1 MNMKKQ
7 DILESKT
14 YQKYVK
20 KKNITQATLNTYV
33 FALLQFCKAN
43 NKQLDQMVAEILEE
57 QLPYIDE
64 QGRIH
69 EYNPEYSKVD
79 DYINN
84 TVDYLKEK
92 GNSNNSIHSHLIRI
106 RAVLNSLN
114 IKLPKQIELEKDN
127 EEWNVL
133 TKEDI
138 KYVNSISPLHHQALI
153 TFMAHTGI
161 RTGDVINQFT
171 IESFMKATEK
181 YHNCTEL
188 DDFLENAPDDMVGY
202 WEFFPKKTKKHKVEC
217 KVYNTAESSN
227 LILKSLHMRRESIHR
242 INEKNNTDLC
252 LEKSDALFSSRIK
265 NFKGKLTENAVTNLC
280 HRRNK
285 ELRKY
290 NERQLYQKYE
300 EGTIS
305 KDTLE
310 KQLDEIPIFHAHGL
324 RKFFITT
331 LSRKRVDIRASALL
345 EGHSPVMQDKSYVD
359 SDTLDD
365 LLWEEY
371 QRIVPAL
378 SFEKDEE
385 DFEMSKKNMELL
397 IEINELKEQTDVLR
411 KENFDIRD
419 SIDRQVEDKIEEVLN
434 RYGF

>member
-1 MNMKKQ
+1 
-7 DILESKT
+7 
-14 YQKYVK
+14 
-20 KKNITQATLNTYV
+20 
-33 FALLQFCKAN
+33 
-43 NKQLDQMVAEILEE
+43 
-57 QLPYIDE
+57 
-64 QGRIH
+64 
-69 EYNPEYSKVD
+69 
-79 DYINN
+79 
-84 TVDYLKEK
+84 
-92 GNSNNSIHSHLIRI
+92 
-106 RAVLNSLN
+106 
-114 IKLPKQIELEKDN
+114 
-127 EEWNVL
+127 
-133 TKEDI
+133 
-138 KYVNSISPLHHQALI
+138 
-153 TFMAHTGI
+153 
-161 RTGDVINQFT
+161 
-171 IESFMKATEK
+171 
-181 YHNCTEL
+181 
-188 DDFLENAPDDMVGY
+188 
-202 WEFFPKKTKKHKVEC
+202 
-217 KVYNTAESSN
+217 
-227 LILKSLHMRRESIHR
+227 MRRESIHR

-385 DFEMSKKNMELL
+385 DFEMGKKNMELL